1 MLDYTLENV
10 IDFINDEIGEAYESA
25 YCDDVVEG
33 VIDAYENGVITY
45 EEADAYLELISEA
58 KDDGYKD
65 AKKFLRDKYKSSK
78 GAMNDT
84 YKDELDKIRAD
95 KKNARKDPFTVYDKD
110 YYKALRDTVREKK
123 KQDRKELRDARNDFR
138 SSLRNNQKSDRF
150 DDRVERKAG
159 RYADRLEK
167 YINKHG
173 RTVDDYDI

>member
-10 IDFINDEIGEAYESA
+10 IDFINDEINEAYESA
-25 YCDDVVEG
+25 YCGDIVEG

-58 KDDGYKD
+58 KDDGYKET
-65 AKKFLRDKYKSSK
+65 KKYIKDRYKSSK
-78 GAMNDT
+78 GAVDDT
-84 YKDELDKIRAD
+84 YKAELDKIRAA
-95 KKNARKDPFTVYDKD
+95 KKDARKDPYTVYDKD
-110 YYKALRDTVREKK
+110 YYKALRDIARDKK
-123 KQDRKELRDARNDFR
+123 KQGRDELRGARKNLK
-138 SSLRNNQKSDRF
+138 SSLRNNEKSDRF

>member
-1 MLDYTLENV
+1 MTYTIEDV
-10 IDFINDEIGEAYESA
+10 IDVINEELDEAYESA
-25 YCDDVVEG
+25 YCNDIVEG

-58 KDDGYKD
+58 KDDGYKET
-65 AKKFLRDKYKSSK
+65 KKYIKDRYKSSK
-78 GAMNDT
+78 GAVDDT
-84 YKDELDKIRAD
+84 YKAELDKIRAA
-95 KKNARKDPFTVYDKD
+95 KKDARKDPYTVYDKD

-123 KQDRKELRDARNDFR
+123 KQDRRELKDARKDFR
-138 SSLRNNQKSDRF
+138 SSLRNNEKSDRF